1 MLIFKGYRMRIYQ
14 FNKIIN
20 QYEGVTNLT
29 ICLLVTPKSARSQTV
44 KTQMKSALND
54 FSAWSSLYAKRKLS
68 SEKYGNYSL

>member
-14 FNKIIN
+14 FNKIII

-29 ICLLVTPKSARSQTV
+29 ICILVTPKSARYQTV
-44 KTQMKSALND
+44 KTQMKSALT
-54 FSAWSSLYAKRKLS
+54 FQRGLHCMRRKKLS